1 MNSNK
6 ISNEIN
12 EKVTNRLIVLDDVKF
27 SSVNVRM
34 TIQLELFNRNL
45 ETYVWNKKNNFF
57 ITIQKKHTLRAVR
70 SMLNLY
76 RMHRRLWITVLRDCT
91 GFQAPCAY

>member
-45 ETYVWNKKNNFF
+45 ETYV
-57 ITIQKKHTLRAVR
+57 
-70 SMLNLY
+70 
-76 RMHRRLWITVLRDCT
+76 
-91 GFQAPCAY
+91 